1 MPVSLRTIAP
11 AEADIRLDRWFH
23 RHYPNLTQGALQ
35 KMLRTGQVR
44 LDGARVEANA
54 RLKPGQQ
61 LRIPPLPEAAA
72 AMGLPCKTLRGLI
85 ASGRVTPT
93 HRDGKRTFLRPA
105 HGLAQL
111 SRGGLK

>member
-1 MPVSLRTIAP
+1 MTTFCRCPFDTASLANSEGVVTCAVC
-11 AEADIRLDRWFH
+11 DRPK
-23 RHYPNLTQGALQ
+23 R
-35 KMLRTGQVR
+35 
-44 LDGARVEANA
+44 RVWPDMAY
-54 RLKPGQQ
+54 
-61 LRIPPLPEAAA
+61 PLPEAAL

-93 HRDGKRTFLRPA
+93 HRDGKRTFLRPS

>member
-1 MPVSLRTIAP
+1 MTTFCQCPFDTASV
-11 AEADIRLDRWFH
+11 
-23 RHYPNLTQGALQ
+23 
-35 KMLRTGQVR
+35 
-44 LDGARVEANA
+44 ANA
-54 RLKPGQQ
+54 EGVVTCAVCDRPKRRVWPDMAY
-61 LRIPPLPEAAA
+61 PLPEAAA

>member
-1 MPVSLRTIAP
+1 MTTFCQCPFDTASV
-11 AEADIRLDRWFH
+11 ADDS
-23 RHYPNLTQGALQ
+23 GAMACAVCNMH
-35 KMLRTGQVR
+35 KR
-44 LDGARVEANA
+44 RVWPDMAY
-54 RLKPGQQ
+54 
-61 LRIPPLPEAAA
+61 PLPEAAA